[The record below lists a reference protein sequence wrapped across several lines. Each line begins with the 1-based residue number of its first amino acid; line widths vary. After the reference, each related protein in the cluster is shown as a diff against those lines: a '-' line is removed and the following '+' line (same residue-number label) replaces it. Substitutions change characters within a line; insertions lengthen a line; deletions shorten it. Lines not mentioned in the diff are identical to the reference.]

1 MQIVELKLAELRAKL
16 SEQEIE
22 LEVTE
27 QAKELL
33 AEQGYDPNYGA
44 RPLGRV
50 IRDKLENAIATKLIE
65 GKLSE
70 GDRVTV
76 DAHEG
81 AFKISAQA
89 AETVGS

>member
-1 MQIVELKLAELRAKL
+1 MELKLTELRAKL

-65 GKLSE
+65 GELSE
-70 GDRVTV
+70 GDQVTV
-76 DAHEG
+76 AAHEG
-81 AFKISAQA
+81 TFEISAKA
-89 AETVGS
+89 AETVGTGGR